1 MKMSEAK
8 LQAEFFKLVNNDPFF
23 RYCIWSTPNDA
34 FLGNDPKQRA
44 IQANKLKATGLLKGV
59 WDLTIQ
65 KNSKLFFIES
75 KIGTNVL
82 TAEQKHFRD
91 VRIENGV
98 PDDHFFIYKTID
110 EGIEVLKKIKEIC
123 LTN

>member
-1 MKMSEAK
+1 MSEAK

-98 PDDHFFIYKTID
+98 PEDHFFIYKTID

>member
-91 VRIENGV
+91 VRIGNGV
-98 PDDHFFIYKTID
+98 PEDHFFIYKTID

>member
-98 PDDHFFIYKTID
+98 PEDHFFIYKTID

>member
-44 IQANKLKATGLLKGV
+44 IQANKLKATGLLRGV

-98 PDDHFFIYKTID
+98 PEDHFFIYKTID

>member
-44 IQANKLKATGLLKGV
+44 IQANKLKSTGLLKGV

-98 PDDHFFIYKTID
+98 PEDHFFIYKTID

>member
-44 IQANKLKATGLLKGV
+44 IQANKLKATGLLRGV

-98 PDDHFFIYKTID
+98 PEYHFFIYKTID

>member
-34 FLGNDPKQRA
+34 FLGNDTKQRA

-65 KNSKLFFIES
+65 KNSKLFFIELPLYYRLGQTFT
-75 KIGTNVL
+75 GTSYSM
-82 TAEQKHFRD
+82 A
-91 VRIENGV
+91 V
-98 PDDHFFIYKTID
+98 PTS
-110 EGIEVLKKIKEIC
+110 
-123 LTN
+123 

>member
-98 PDDHFFIYKTID
+98 HEDHFFIYKTID

-123 LTN
+123 FTN

>member
-75 KIGTNVL
+75 RIGTNVL

-98 PDDHFFIYKTID
+98 PEDHFFIYKTID

>member
-1 MKMSEAK
+1 MNKQEAI
-8 LQAEFFKLVNNDPFF
+8 LQSQFFKMANNDPFF

-34 FLGNDPKQRA
+34 FLGTDKKQRM
-44 IQANKLKATGLLKGV
+44 IEANKLKATGLLKGV

-65 KNSKLFFIES
+65 KNGHLFFLET
-75 KIGTNVL
+75 KIGRNGL
-82 TAEQKHFRD
+82 TDEQKHFRD

-98 PDDHFFIYKTID
+98 PEDHFFIYKTID